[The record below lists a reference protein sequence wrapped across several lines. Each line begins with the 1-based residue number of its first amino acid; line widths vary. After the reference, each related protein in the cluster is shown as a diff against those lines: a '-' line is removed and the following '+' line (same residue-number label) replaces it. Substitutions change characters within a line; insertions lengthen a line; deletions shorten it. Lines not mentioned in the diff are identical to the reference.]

1 VISGEV
7 FGVKGPIEANTPTYY
22 LDFYMK
28 EGSSYTHEI
37 PKGWNSMI
45 LVHKGSFLINDSLS
59 LKFGDCAAFAL
70 SDT

>member
-7 FGVKGPIEANTPTYY
+7 FGVKGPIQANTPTYY

-28 EGSSYTHEI
+28 EGASYTHEI
-37 PKGWNSMI
+37 PKGWNSMVV
-45 LVHKGSFLINDSLS
+45 VHKGINDSLS
-59 LKFGDCAAFAL
+59 LKFGDCAAFTI